1 MRIKLS
7 IPDKVLFEASIP
19 IRITDLNYGNHLGND
34 RILTIA
40 HEARVQWLCSLG
52 YNEMAVE
59 EAGLI
64 MADAA
69 VQFMAEGFYGDRL
82 RVTMGVADMK
92 TSSMDLYYR
101 FVVGREDR
109 FLEIAR
115 VKTGMVFYDYAAGKV
130 RPMPEKFRRRME
142 DLLS

>member
-82 RVTMGVADMK
+82 GVTLGVADMK

-115 VKTGMVFYDYAAGKV
+115 VKTGMIFYDYAAGKV

>member
-92 TSSMDLYYR
+92 TSSMDVYYR